1 MNTNQDTALTN
12 QDAFEKWYKTSFPLD
27 DISDMN
33 DNHIAKQAYKAATKA
48 SEIEINSLKE
58 RVAELQSHLSG
69 QSIEIANNDV
79 TLESYAHKVAEL
91 QADNERLREALDD
104 MVESYQY
111 EASSENPPLLN
122 ARKILAST
130 TAQSLAEH
138 DNDVIER
145 CAKVCESLKEQD
157 YCVDVRAGA
166 EAIRALKV
174 TP

>member
-1 MNTNQDTALTN
+1 MNTNQGTTLTN
-12 QDAFEKWYKTSFPLD
+12 QDALIEDEFKDMYPYEDMSNW
-27 DISDMN
+27 DMN
-33 DNHIAKQAYKAATKA
+33 LFKSGYLSATKA

-69 QSIEIANNDV
+69 LSIEIANNDV

-130 TAQSLAEH
+130 TAQSLAQH
-138 DNDVIER
+138 DNELLDKVIKILSDNGIYHDGII
-145 CAKVCESLKEQD
+145 CQDILK
-157 YCVDVRAGA
+157 
-166 EAIRALKV
+166 LKV